1 MTALLVSHWCA
12 AQAAFNGANRCHR
25 HPAGTL
31 VVPCDPLG
39 VAGEVRTILASDQ
52 SPAGCRKS
60 LIRKGTAERSGSG
73 PNGAP
78 PPPWQSSSGPADGLQ
93 LVAPRKMGRVSGM
106 APSQP
111 GGAL

>member
-1 MTALLVSHWCA
+1 MTALLVSHWSA

-39 VAGEVRTILASDQ
+39 VGGEVRTILASDQ

-78 PPPWQSSSGPADGLQ
+78 PPPCESSDGPAAGLQ
-93 LVAPRKMGRVSGM
+93 LVAPRKMGRVSGR
-106 APSQP
+106 ASGQP